1 MALDILAMNNTSQT
15 AVTVPGT
22 AGGTVLPTTTIPLS
36 QNNYKL
42 VKVQVIGVLTT
53 ATGALAQN
61 VIFELRAG
69 GTVINQTN
77 PITGTGGPVD
87 ITIPTTNKI
96 DNLPVTLIFDVTV
109 YQPTTLTVTMRAA
122 GADINT
128 TFLVNSVLAVGFS

>member
-22 AGGTVLPTTTIPLS
+22 AGGTVLPATTVALS

-42 VKVQVIGVLTT
+42 VKVQVVGVLTT
-53 ATGALAQN
+53 TGTSAAQN

-77 PITGTGGPVD
+77 PVTGTGGSVD
-87 ITIPTTNKI
+87 ITVPTTGKI
-96 DNLPVTLIFDVTV
+96 DNIPITLIFDVTV
-109 YQPTTLTVTMRAA
+109 YQPTTLTVTIRAA
-122 GADINT
+122 GADAQT
-128 TFLVNSVLAVGFS
+128 SFLVNSVLAVGFS